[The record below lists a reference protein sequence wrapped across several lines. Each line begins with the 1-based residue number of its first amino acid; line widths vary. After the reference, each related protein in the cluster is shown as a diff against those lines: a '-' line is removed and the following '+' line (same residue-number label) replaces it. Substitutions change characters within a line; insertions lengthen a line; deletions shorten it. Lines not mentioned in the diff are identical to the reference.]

1 MFIAQ
6 IKSTKALINKKNM
19 KKIIILGMLLLSVSI
34 SKAQTKAVKANP
46 LGLFLELQMQDLNF
60 QLVIHNR

>member
-19 KKIIILGMLLLSVSI
+19 KKIIILGMLLLSI